1 LSSRRL
7 LAGQTAAFASFG
19 LFWGMWAALLPA
31 IQDATGVG
39 EGQLGAALLAVTVG
53 ALPAMVLAGPAADRA
68 GRLATPTALVAFALA
83 LQLPGLAT
91 SGGGLAAGLVVM
103 GATSGALDVV
113 INADAAEWEAR
124 GHRLMNLLHAAFS
137 ASLLAGSLIAGVM
150 RELGA
155 DRRVI
160 LAVAGV
166 AVLACVPAAWRTAP
180 PRGRRAR
187 DAATPRRRRRFAPS
201 APVIAVGG
209 VCALAFAVEGGVE
222 SWAAIHMERTL
233 EAGAAL
239 ASLAPALYAAAMAGG
254 RLAGQTLGG
263 AVSERRLLT
272 ASGLVCATGA
282 AVAAAAPSP
291 AVAIAGFTLCGLG
304 TALAAPT
311 LFGAAGRL
319 AGPGRRATAMSSVT
333 TVAYLGFLVS
343 PALVGAVAEVGGLR
357 IGLCVVAGFALAFS
371 AGSAVIFRRIPA
383 LARAA

>member
-1 LSSRRL
+1 
-7 LAGQTAAFASFG
+7 
-19 LFWGMWAALLPA
+19 
-31 IQDATGVG
+31 
-39 EGQLGAALLAVTVG
+39 
-53 ALPAMVLAGPAADRA
+53 
-68 GRLATPTALVAFALA
+68 
-83 LQLPGLAT
+83 
-91 SGGGLAAGLVVM
+91 
-103 GATSGALDVV
+103 VV
-113 INADAAEWEAR
+113 INADAAEWEAP

-160 LAVAGV
+160 LAVAGL

-187 DAATPRRRRRFAPS
+187 HAATPRRGRRRFAPS

-254 RLAGQTLGG
+254 RLAGQTLAA

-304 TALAAPT
+304 TAVAAPT

-319 AGPGRRATAMSSVT
+319 AAPGRRATAMSSVT

-343 PALVGAVAEVGGLR
+343 PALVGAVAEAGGLR
-357 IGLCVVAGFALAFS
+357 VGLCVVAGFALAFS
-371 AGSAVIFRRIPA
+371 AGSAVVFRRIPA